1 MALTPINFNKA
12 KTSIF
17 AKGATRDPHTVYFA
31 QDDRRIYL
39 DGIPYDQDL
48 LIDTTYTDLVD
59 LSTNGG
65 LTPGAFY
72 RITDYRCTTST
83 PGTSSANHTFDI
95 IVCANSVNIL
105 NEDAWAILHARD
117 TYFVNNNLSAW
128 KLKYCLQN
136 DESRFA
142 WASSNGTG
150 VIYYMKDEFGNEAS
164 YDFKNIL
171 FIDVNDTETSGV
183 YTFSSDI
190 TNPTDTSLNKNNAVY
205 CNVIEPRYEGGIQY
219 LNNIVCIGN
228 NTHNN
233 IFAHSCHHIYIA
245 RSYACHFSGCHNIT
259 FGTQTEIDSYYR
271 YIRIESNNNRI
282 FLHSITPKDPS
293 KYCQNITVESGSNIG
308 GEYRLIQ
315 ITGVNQSSNTKI
327 TASGSSTYVLETSGT
342 SSIVTDSTV
351 QDDTIEFLTYTDL
364 SKQDYLGN
372 ATDKT
377 NTANCY
383 IVRTTG
389 KYTFPLVYGNAIKNS
404 ANNTPAYTKQ
414 TGANTTDFVN
424 HLGTPISSPWL
435 AGCEGAQIGDLF
447 VLNLDNNTE
456 TTGLKI
462 FNSKGNLYAGFEIKS
477 IPDRGDNLLIGVK
490 DTSNRVMWSWHIWII
505 PAFIELG
512 TFNLVNSNGTPYEI
526 LSYNLGAQFDTST
539 YTVDGKTYCKTYKN
553 LFYQFGR
560 KDPLRT
566 ANVDIVTGSS
576 LTTTISD
583 AIQNPEKF
591 YCYINNSEGSGKN
604 DWCVEHASNL
614 WDANRKTYTGS
625 ESSCIKTIYDP
636 CPVGFIVPNMQWSY
650 GFTTDGGNMSDASRF
665 QVVGEFQNGW
675 MMKRNPQD
683 TQGIFIP
690 ASGYRNN
697 ASGDV
702 NNVGSH
708 GYYWSVGSYTAGYA
722 YFLRFNSSDIYPQ
735 FGSNRAFGLS
745 VRPAREL

>member
-1 MALTPINFNKA
+1 MTPISFNKT
-12 KTSIF
+12 KTGAF
-17 AKGATRDPHTVYFA
+17 AKSGEQDPNVVYFS
-31 QDDRRIYL
+31 QDDHRIYL
-39 DGIPYDQDL
+39 NGIPYDQDS
-48 LIDTTYTDLVD
+48 LIDTTYA
-59 LSTNGG
+59 N
-65 LTPGAFY
+65 LTSLANNDKLIPGTFY
-72 RITDYRCTTST
+72 RIIDYTCTTSSPDT
-83 PGTSSANHTFDI
+83 LSAGHVFDV
-95 IVCANSVNIL
+95 IVRADSTNTL
-105 NEDAWAILHARD
+105 GEDARAAIHAGD
-117 TYFVNNNLSAW
+117 TYFINNKLSAW

-171 FIDVNDTETSGV
+171 FINVNNAETAGV

-190 TNPTDTSLNKNNAVY
+190 ANPTDTSLNKNNAVY
-205 CNVIEPRYEGGIQY
+205 CNVIEPRYEGGIQH

-228 NTHNN
+228 NTHDN

-259 FGTQTEIDSYYR
+259 FGTETEIDSYYR
-271 YIRIESNNNRI
+271 YIRIDSNNNRI

-293 KYCQNITVESGSNIG
+293 NYCQNITVESGSNIG
-308 GEYRLIQ
+308 SDYRLIQ

-342 SSIVTDSTV
+342 SSIVTDSV
-351 QDDTIEFLTYTDL
+351 IQNDTIELLAYTDL

-383 IVRTTG
+383 IVRTSG

-414 TGANTTDFVN
+414 DGANATDFVN
-424 HLGTPISSPWL
+424 HLVTPISSPWL
-435 AGCEGAQIGDLF
+435 ADCEGAQIGDLF
-447 VLNLDNNTE
+447 VLNLDNSIE

-477 IPDRGDNLLIGVK
+477 IPDGGGNLLIGVK

-505 PAFIELG
+505 PASIELG
-512 TFNLVNSNGTPYEI
+512 TFNLINFNGTPYEI
-526 LSYNLGAQFDTST
+526 LTYILGVQLDTST
-539 YTVDGKTYCKTYKN
+539 YTVDGKSYCKTYKN

-566 ANVDIVTGSS
+566 TNVDTVTGSN

-583 AIQNPEKF
+583 SIQNPEKF
-591 YCYINNSEGSGKN
+591 YCLLNNDEENGMY

-614 WDANRKTYTGS
+614 WDANRTIYSGN

-636 CPVGFIVPNMQWSY
+636 CPVGFIVPNVQWSY
-650 GFTTDGGNMSDASRF
+650 GFTDGIVSTTNASRF
-665 QVVGEFQNGW
+665 QVIGEFQNGW

-683 TQGIFIP
+683 TQGIFMP
-690 ASGYRNN
+690 ASGYRDN
-697 ASGDV
+697 ATGNVDG
-702 NNVGSH
+702 VGSQ
-708 GYYWSVGSYTAGYA
+708 GGCWSVASYEPGFA
-722 YFLRFNSSDIYPQ
+722 YRLAFMHNYIGPRTGPSRT
-735 FGSNRAFGLS
+735 FGCS
-745 VRPAREL
+745 VRPVREL